1 MKMYSEIISCSCS
14 VPEVMHISILDHRIY
29 ILYILF
35 KYDVEFRWCWI
46 SHNIFLL
53 QKFVLK
59 YWIAMFPNF
68 FNFNF
73 IFAVQGWYK
82 IQNREYLS
90 WPIVPSLSWFQFYCM
105 SVIFYFQKIFLTRER
120 DSHSLIYIW
129 IDRSD
134 EWGLLVITSI
144 SLNLSV
150 DERRNLSIS
159 FTTLN
164 SKKPD
169 NKNGM
174 QKGSY
179 FRVSPVIKH

>member
-1 MKMYSEIISCSCS
+1 MKSSHARARYLKLCTYPFSTIGYTYCICYSN
-14 VPEVMHISILDHRIY
+14 MRLNFD
-29 ILYILF
+29 
-35 KYDVEFRWCWI
+35 DVEF
-46 SHNIFLL
+46 HNLFLL
-53 QKFVLK
+53 QK
-59 YWIAMFPNF
+59 YWVAMFRKF
-68 FNFNF
+68 LKLRL

-150 DERRNLSIS
+150 DELRNLSIS
-159 FTTLN
+159 LTTLN
-164 SKKPD
+164 WKKPD